1 MGKVRIKAFGN
12 EEQEQEEQK
21 KQKEKREQKILRQAQ
36 DKDVAQNA
44 AEVSPEEKLS
54 EAKPAP
60 ASPAGRPGGK
70 SVVAKSRQARSGSAR
85 KKERSKNYLAKAALF
100 DRKNKY
106 PISEALDLLN
116 KMKSG
121 PTSGW
126 DETVELHVN
135 TARTGQF
142 GTLMLPHGTGKKVR
156 VAIASDALIAEIEKG
171 KIDFDILLAEPEM
184 MPKLARVARFLG
196 PKGLMPNPKNG
207 TISKNPQSAAKQ
219 FESGQLTIKTE
230 GKFPILHLT
239 IGKVSFGKEKLTDNI
254 GAILEVVKT
263 QNIKNATIKSTMSP
277 GVKLQ
282 VS

>member
-1 MGKVRIKAFGN
+1 MGKIRVKTFGD
-12 EEQEQEEQK
+12 EEQEQGEQR

-54 EAKPAP
+54 EAKSAP
-60 ASPAGRPGGK
+60 AGK
-70 SVVAKSRQARSGSAR
+70 PVVAKSREARSGSAR
-85 KKERSKNYLAKAALF
+85 KKERSKNYLAKASLL

-106 PISEALDLLN
+106 SISEALDLIAQ
-116 KMKSG
+116 M
-121 PTSGW
+121 PVSGW

-135 TARTGQF
+135 TVRTGQF
-142 GTLMLPHGTGKKVR
+142 GTVMLPHGTGKRVV

-207 TISKNPQSAAKQ
+207 TVSKNPQSAAKQ
-219 FESGQLTIKTE
+219 FENGQLAIKTE

-254 GAILEVVKT
+254 EAILEVVKT
-263 QNIKNATIKSTMSP
+263 QNIKNATLKSTMSP
-277 GVKLQ
+277 GVKINAD
-282 VS
+282 